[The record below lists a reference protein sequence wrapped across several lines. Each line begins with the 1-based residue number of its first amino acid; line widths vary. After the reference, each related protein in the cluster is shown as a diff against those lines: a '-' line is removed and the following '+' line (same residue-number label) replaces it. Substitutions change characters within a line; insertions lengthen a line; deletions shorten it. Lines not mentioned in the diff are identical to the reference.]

1 MTRTTTIMVQYMF
14 FIRTWKHYKKQIKTQ
29 KNSWPINISIGFSE
43 LKNVSFNLY
52 KKHVFERL

>member
-1 MTRTTTIMVQYMF
+1 MVQYMF

-29 KNSWPINISIGFSE
+29 KNSWAINISNGFSE

-52 KKHVFERL
+52 KNVFERL